1 VSNRQK
7 RLEKA
12 QIRVLFNAPFFAP
25 AVARL
30 PVVFDSNIPTACTDG
45 KEIRWSP
52 EFFDSLADH
61 ELVTVLCHE
70 VCHPM
75 LGHIWRAPGGCDHR
89 TWNIAC
95 DHAVNLMLQE
105 FSALTVGKGKADPF
119 PFPKPADAYCA
130 DPRFKGQSEE
140 QIYRVLVSE
149 GQNGGGSNGASAGG
163 AQGSGNGTSQVSG
176 QAIKT
181 PVRGS
186 AGPSAAP
193 KAHSM
198 PDFGQFSVPKPVS
211 AGSEEAVQGKRDAA
225 DWQNTLIQAV
235 QLCKGR
241 GILPGEL
248 ERLVD
253 TLVNPRVPWSSV
265 LRSMLREQCADDWNW
280 SEPDLAMAASGFI
293 LPSLKSEKM
302 GAVVFGSDWSG
313 STFGRVA
320 DLFHAEKQSC
330 LDELRPRCLLDIG
343 FDTEVVWEKEYAPG
357 EVISRE
363 VKGGGGT
370 CFKDLFRRCDELQPA
385 PKVVVVLTD
394 LCGSFP
400 DSAPGYPVIWISTE
414 KDGKAPFGEVIF
426 ADPQAS

>member
-1 VSNRQK
+1 MSASRQK

-30 PVVFDSNIPTACTDG
+30 PVVWDASIPTACTDG

-95 DHAVNLMLQE
+95 DHAVNLMLKE

-119 PFPKPADAYCA
+119 PFPKPENAYCA

-149 GQNGGGSNGASAGG
+149 GQNGGGGNGASAGG

-186 AGPSAAP
+186 AGPSSAP

-198 PDFGQFSVPKPVS
+198 PDFGQFSVPKPAS
-211 AGSEEAVQGKRDAA
+211 AGSSEAVQGKRDAA

-241 GILPGEL
+241 GVLPGEL

-265 LRSMLREQCADDWNW
+265 LRSMLWEQCADDWSW
-280 SEPDLAMAASGFI
+280 LRPDLTMESSGFI
-293 LPSLKSEKM
+293 LPSLYSERMGSVVFAVDTSGSIDGPLLQAFKSEIQ
-302 GAVVFGSDWSG
+302 G
-313 STFGRVA
+313 
-320 DLFHAEKQSC
+320 C
-330 LDELRPRCLLDIG
+330 LDQMRPVKVVEICCDAAITRERDYFPGDSVLLD
-343 FDTEVVWEKEYAPG
+343 AP
-357 EVISRE
+357 
-363 VKGGGGT
+363 GGGGT
-370 CFKDLFRRCDELQPA
+370 SFVPVMNRCRDMQPQ
-385 PKVVVVLTD
+385 PKAVVYLTD
-394 LCGSFP
+394 GDGDYGTDPGLPVFWVMYGGRKE
-400 DSAPGYPVIWISTE
+400 APYGTVVKVE
-414 KDGKAPFGEVIF
+414 D
-426 ADPQAS
+426 